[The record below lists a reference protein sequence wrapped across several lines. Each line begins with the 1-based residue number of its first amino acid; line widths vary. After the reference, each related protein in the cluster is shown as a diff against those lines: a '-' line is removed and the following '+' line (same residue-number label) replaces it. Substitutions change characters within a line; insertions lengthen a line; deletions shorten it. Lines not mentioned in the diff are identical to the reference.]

1 MVNKIF
7 FVNFKSNKFTSL
19 IFLILEMGKLEYNIF
34 NLPHDYATNDHLKTW
49 SDAKFRSCR
58 YFEKGDIMFLIYYM
72 TSYEHVI
79 RDWWD

>member
-7 FVNFKSNKFTSL
+7 FVNFKSNKFTIL

-58 YFEKGDIMFLIYYM
+58 YFEKGDIMFLICYIGIL
-72 TSYEHVI
+72 EKEI
-79 RDWWD
+79 LCF